1 MIVLYELERHTCLIQ
16 ITIDTSP
23 PHEGSVHEGFE
34 DEPEVDFQ
42 QTLDISAHWKG
53 FFDRESGVWFYLY
66 TVSLDCKSLSEF
78 DIHNHSSQ
86 VHINYMCR
94 SNRLSTKCTMLFILI
109 FKKNV

>member
-1 MIVLYELERHTCLIQ
+1 LSDIYVLFQ

-42 QTLDISAHWKG
+42 QTLDIFAIWKG

-66 TVSLDCKSLSEF
+66 TVASDCKLLSEF
-78 DIHNHSSQ
+78 DIHNHTSQ
-86 VHINYMCR
+86 VPFN
-94 SNRLSTKCTMLFILI
+94 
-109 FKKNV
+109 